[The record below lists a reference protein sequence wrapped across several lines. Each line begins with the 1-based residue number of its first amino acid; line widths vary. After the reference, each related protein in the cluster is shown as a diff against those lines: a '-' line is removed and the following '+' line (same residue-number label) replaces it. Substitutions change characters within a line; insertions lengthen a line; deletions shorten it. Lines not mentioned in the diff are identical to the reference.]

1 MCSDL
6 HVCLVD
12 AILHAFKFFWTRN
25 LIFCLL
31 FRSWLKFHPV
41 CAFVGELAMCNV
53 HSCKSCKKARA
64 WQSQTLYC
72 VYLNMVHERALI
84 EPATCVEWNWQRY
97 RRQTLRGSER
107 ERERPRAK
115 LLSIP
120 HGSWSRINPNKC
132 WTKNNIGR
140 LVNVVYV
147 ACSLV
152 GSASI
157 FRILST
163 SCFKLNLTFHETH
176 LARSCPCLVCVC
188 RLIKYIA
195 FDSDSVWLNVMRCDA
210 CCFFANRKCSVTFA

>member
-1 MCSDL
+1 MAKPNIVLCLHQYGSRTCIDWTSNMC
-6 HVCLVD
+6 
-12 AILHAFKFFWTRN
+12 RM
-25 LIFCLL
+25 
-31 FRSWLKFHPV
+31 
-41 CAFVGELAMCNV
+41 ELTEI
-53 HSCKSCKKARA
+53 SKAD
-64 WQSQTLYC
+64 TK
-72 VYLNMVHERALI
+72 
-84 EPATCVEWNWQRY
+84 
-97 RRQTLRGSER
+97 RQR

-195 FDSDSVWLNVMRCDA
+195 FDSDSDSDSVWLNVMRCDA